1 MGSEEKKKSKKE
13 IYVEEQL
20 QNTPFRKEIIKP
32 IVKVVINSKSKGS
45 YIIPEETYLIN
56 KSHYAK
62 DGFYLE
68 TDPVKIKFILDNKK
82 GIEKS

>member
-1 MGSEEKKKSKKE
+1 MESEEKKKSKKE

-20 QNTPFRKEIIKP
+20 KNTPFKKEVVKP
-32 IVKVVINSKSKGS
+32 IQKIVLNSKRKGS
-45 YIIPEETYLIN
+45 YIVPEETYLRN
-56 KSHYAK
+56 KEHYAK

-82 GIEKS
+82 LQKA